1 MGNSF
6 LLIVIG
12 LLLFYVVIS
21 DKFYCVEGFLSCLGG
36 KYVGPDGP
44 GVAASIGGNL
54 TVPGPVSGVGQ
65 ILGVPK

>member
-1 MGNSF
+1 MANSF

-44 GVAASIGGNL
+44 AVSGAIGGSVSL
-54 TVPGPVSGVGQ
+54 PGPVSGVGQ
-65 ILGVPK
+65 ILGVRK

>member
-12 LLLFYVVIS
+12 LLLFYIVIS

-36 KYVGPDGP
+36 RYVPGDGP
-44 GVAASIGGNL
+44 VTAQLGGVAAPAPLGSVGGVIG
-54 TVPGPVSGVGQ
+54 
-65 ILGVPK
+65 LGK